1 MLGFIKLVLIIKLL
15 VTVLNQMAV
24 QMCVLYMLNLK
35 LDVRFESDILKV
47 ASEVGDLAVC
57 L

>member
-1 MLGFIKLVLIIKLL
+1 MLGFVKLVLIIKLL
-15 VTVLNQMAV
+15 VTVLNQIAV
-24 QMCVLYMLNLK
+24 QMYVLYMLNLK
-35 LDVRFESDILKV
+35 LDVTFQSDILKV